1 VRSLYSEQEAS
12 EYIAKYPTI
21 QKDLALRVYT
31 SRLIGRDP
39 DLVLH
44 GGGNTSVK
52 VRLTNLVGEEMEVL
66 YVKGSGWDLATI
78 EPQGFPGLDLAYL
91 RKLRRL
97 DSLSDEEMVNQL
109 RTHLMD
115 ASSPDP
121 SVEAL
126 LHAFLPHRFVDH
138 THADSIL
145 ILTNQKNGLE
155 LVREAL
161 GPRVAV
167 LPFIMPGFPL
177 AKAVVDLYEQHPDV
191 EAIVLSH
198 HGIFTFGG
206 DARASYERMIEYV
219 DRAER
224 FIAGKLQ
231 GKTLT
236 HRCHDYLVPEDKA
249 EATARVAQVI
259 RGALAHPDQNGRLR
273 RFILELRDAPD
284 LVEASLSEEARR
296 ISTTGVL
303 TPDHIIR
310 TKNYPIFLSRVPETD
325 EELKKVVQEA
335 VEAYKEQY
343 ETYFEANVRAKSVQK
358 KKLDPYPRVFLVAG
372 IGLLAA
378 GFTRKDALI
387 AVDIAEHT
395 IRAKL
400 QAEALGGYHALSE
413 SDLFDMEYWSLEQKK
428 LGKTAP
434 LPLQGQIAVITGG
447 GGAMAFGIGDRLLAS
462 GAVVVLTD
470 LHPER
475 LGKVYDKLAS
485 QYGKKQVEAI
495 VMDVTDL
502 KSVEDGFQEVCR
514 RLGGIDI
521 VVPNAGVAHVAE
533 IERLS
538 IEAFKQVL
546 DVNLLGTLTVIKAA
560 AQIFRRQ
567 GTGGNVIVNSSKNVF
582 DPGAAFGAYSAS
594 KAGAHQLA
602 KIAALELAPLNVRVN
617 LINADAVFGDE
628 EVPSGLWEVVGPERM
643 RSRGLSPEELK
654 TYYRNRNLLKAA
666 VLAEHVGNAVVFF
679 ATEQTPT
686 TGATLPVD
694 GGIPAAFPR

>member
-1 VRSLYSEQEAS
+1 MKSLYSEQEAS

-21 QKDLALRVYT
+21 PEELALRVYT

-97 DSLSDEEMVNQL
+97 GSLSDEEMVNQL

-177 AKAVVDLYEQHPDV
+177 AKAVADLYEQHPEV
-191 EAIVLSH
+191 EAIILSH
-198 HGIFTFGG
+198 HGIFTFGD
-206 DARASYERMIEYV
+206 DARASYERMIEHV

-224 FIAGKLQ
+224 FIARKLQ
-231 GKTLT
+231 GKALT
-236 HRCHDYLVPEDKA
+236 HRCHDYLVPQDRAK
-249 EATARVAQVI
+249 ATALVAQVI
-259 RGALAHPDQNGRLR
+259 RGALAHPDANGRLR

-296 ISTTGVL
+296 VSTTGVL

-310 TKNYPIFLSRVPETD
+310 TKNYPVFLSRVPEDD
-325 EELKKVVQEA
+325 EELKKVIREA
-335 VEAYKEQY
+335 VGAYKEQY
-343 ETYFEANVRAKSVQK
+343 EAYFEENVRAKGVQR

-387 AVDIAEHT
+387 AADIAEHT

-400 QAEALGGYHALSE
+400 KAEALGGYHALSE

-428 LGKTAP
+428 LGKAAP

-447 GGAMAFGIGDRLLAS
+447 GGAMALGIGDRLLAS

-475 LGKVYDKLAS
+475 LDRVHAKLSSRHGKS
-485 QYGKKQVEAI
+485 QVEAI
-495 VMDVTDL
+495 VMDVTNF

-514 RLGGIDI
+514 RLGGVDI

-538 IEAFKQVL
+538 IEAFEQVL

-560 AQIFRRQ
+560 AHIFRRQ
-567 GTGGNVIVNSSKNVF
+567 GTGGNIIVSSSKNVF

-654 TYYRNRNLLKAA
+654 TYYRDRNLLKAT